1 MGGGPARPYTMRLPR
16 APARLPP
23 AMHTP
28 SPTVDGAARALIAP
42 ELPAPP
48 AAPRAAITAG
58 WVRDEAA
65 HIRAEINQAR
75 AVYDLYLAAAELA
88 RALGDPIPL
97 PDGGVVP
104 PALNR

>member
-1 MGGGPARPYTMRLPR
+1 MGDRPARPYTMRLPR

-42 ELPAPP
+42 ALPAPP

-65 HIRAEINQAR
+65 HVRSLLEQAR
-75 AVYDLYLAAAELA
+75 LPEAEQAAAQAVAASFVKFGCFMPSL
-88 RALGDPIPL
+88 L
-97 PDGGVVP
+97 VVVYG
-104 PALNR
+104 